1 MMHAER
7 RNFMYFSPFD
17 EFPHTVEV
25 VEKKRISDG
34 AGGFKTDWHPVD
46 DFAAFVDTPSSKEQ
60 YYAQQ
65 LGNPL
70 ERYMYYPYRTDL
82 TSSMRLRFK
91 GEIYTF
97 AGRPEDQGGQHEI
110 MRVALKLV
118 TE

>member
-1 MMHAER
+1 MH
-7 RNFMYFSPFD
+7 YD
-17 EFPHTVEV
+17 EFPHEVEV
-25 VEKKRISDG
+25 VQKKKVSDG
-34 AGGFKTDWHPVD
+34 AGGFKTEWSLVD
-46 DFAAFVDTPSSKEQ
+46 TLETFVDTPTSKEQ

-70 ERYMYYPYRTDL
+70 QRYMYYPYRTDL
-82 TSSMRLRFK
+82 TSSLRLRYE
-91 GEIYTF
+91 GEIYAF

>member
-7 RNFMYFSPFD
+7 RNSMYFSPFD

-34 AGGFKTDWHPVD
+34 AGGFKTEWFPVETIE
-46 DFAAFVDTPSSKEQ
+46 AFVDTPTSKEQ
-60 YYAQQ
+60 YYAHQ

-70 ERYMYYPYRTDL
+70 QRYMYYPYRTDL
-82 TSSMRLRFK
+82 TSSMRLRYE
-91 GEIYTF
+91 GEIYAF

-118 TE
+118 T

>member
-1 MMHAER
+1 
-7 RNFMYFSPFD
+7 MYD

-34 AGGFKTDWHPVD
+34 AGGFKTDWHPIDTLV
-46 DFAAFVDTPSSKEQ
+46 AFVDTPTSKEQ

-70 ERYMYYPYRTDL
+70 ERYMYYPYRSDL
-82 TSSMRLRFK
+82 TSAMRLRYK
-91 GEIYTF
+91 GELYEF
-97 AGRPEDQGGQHEI
+97 AGRPEDQGGQQEV

-118 TE
+118 TA

>member
-1 MMHAER
+1 ML
-7 RNFMYFSPFD
+7 YD

-25 VEKKRISDG
+25 VQKKKISDG

-46 DFAAFVDTPSSKEQ
+46 TIEAFVDTPTSKERF
-60 YYAQQ
+60 YAQQ
-65 LGNPL
+65 LDNPL
-70 ERYMYYPYRTDL
+70 ERYMYYEYRTDL
-82 TSSMRLRFK
+82 TSSMRLRYED
-91 GEIYTF
+91 EIYAF

>member
-1 MMHAER
+1 MP
-7 RNFMYFSPFD
+7 YD

-25 VEKKRISDG
+25 VEKRKVSDG
-34 AGGFKTDWHPVD
+34 AGGFKTKWIPVD
-46 DFAAFVDTPSSKEQ
+46 NFDAFVDTPTSKEQ
-60 YYAQQ
+60 YYARQ

-82 TSSMRLRFK
+82 TTSMQLRYEN
-91 GEIYTF
+91 EIYAF
-97 AGRPEDQGGQHEI
+97 AGRSEDQGGQHEI

>member
-1 MMHAER
+1 MH
-7 RNFMYFSPFD
+7 YD
-17 EFPHTVEV
+17 EFPHEVEV
-25 VEKKRISDG
+25 VQKKKVSDG
-34 AGGFKTDWHPVD
+34 AAGFETKWLPVD
-46 DFAAFVDTPSSKEQ
+46 TIDAFIDTPTSKEQ

-70 ERYMYYPYRTDL
+70 QRYMYYSYRTDL
-82 TSSMRLRFK
+82 TSSMRLRYE
-91 GEIYTF
+91 GEIYAF

>member
-1 MMHAER
+1 MH
-7 RNFMYFSPFD
+7 YD
-17 EFPHTVEV
+17 EFPHEVEV
-25 VEKKRISDG
+25 IQKRKVSDG

-70 ERYMYYPYRTDL
+70 QRYMYYPYRTDL
-82 TSSMRLRFK
+82 TSSMRLRYE
-91 GEIYTF
+91 GEIYEF
-97 AGRPEDQGGQHEI
+97 ASRAEDQGGQHEI

-118 TE
+118 T

>member
-1 MMHAER
+1 MH
-7 RNFMYFSPFD
+7 YDD
-17 EFPHTVEV
+17 EFPHEIEI
-25 VEKKRISDG
+25 VEKKKVSDG
-34 AGGFKTDWHPVD
+34 AGGFKTNWHPVD
-46 DFAAFVDTPSSKEQ
+46 TIEAFVDTPTSKEQ

-70 ERYMYYPYRTDL
+70 ERYMYYEYRTDL
-82 TSSMRLRFK
+82 TSSMRLRFE
-91 GEIYTF
+91 GEIYAF

>member
-1 MMHAER
+1 MH
-7 RNFMYFSPFD
+7 YD
-17 EFPHTVEV
+17 EFPHEVEV
-25 VEKKRISDG
+25 VQKKKVSDG
-34 AGGFKTDWHPVD
+34 AGGFKTEWIPVD
-46 DFAAFVDTPSSKEQ
+46 TMEVFVDTPTSKEQ

-82 TSSMRLRFK
+82 KSDMRLRYE
-91 GEIYTF
+91 GEIYAF

>member
-1 MMHAER
+1 MH
-7 RNFMYFSPFD
+7 YD
-17 EFPHTVEV
+17 EFPHEVEV
-25 VEKKRISDG
+25 VQKKKVSDG
-34 AGGFKTDWHPVD
+34 AGGFKIVWHPVD

-60 YYAQQ
+60 FYAQQ

-70 ERYMYYPYRTDL
+70 QRYMYYPYRTDL
-82 TSSMRLRFK
+82 TSSMRLRYE
-91 GEIYTF
+91 GEIYAF

>member
-1 MMHAER
+1 MH
-7 RNFMYFSPFD
+7 YD
-17 EFPHTVEV
+17 EFPHEVEIV
-25 VEKKRISDG
+25 QKKKVSDG
-34 AGGFKTDWHPVD
+34 AGGFITEWALVD
-46 DFAAFVDTPSSKEQ
+46 TLETFVDTPTSKEQ

-70 ERYMYYPYRTDL
+70 QRYMYYPYRIDL
-82 TSSMRLRFK
+82 TSSMRLRYG
-91 GEIYTF
+91 GEIYAF

>member
-1 MMHAER
+1 MH
-7 RNFMYFSPFD
+7 YD
-17 EFPHTVEV
+17 EFPHEVEIV
-25 VEKKRISDG
+25 QKKKVSDG
-34 AGGFKTDWHPVD
+34 AGGFKTEWALIDTLET
-46 DFAAFVDTPSSKEQ
+46 FVDTPTSKEQ

-70 ERYMYYPYRTDL
+70 QRYMYYPHRTDL
-82 TSSMRLRFK
+82 TSSMRLRYE
-91 GEIYTF
+91 GEIYAF